1 MTDQPIIAYVL
12 DNPNEAAEELAEL
25 RAFVLAYIAAEEGR
39 EGVRLPCYQMA
50 LDAAALFQK

>member
-1 MTDQPIIAYVL
+1 MSDQEIITFVL
-12 DNPNEAAEELAEL
+12 DYPNEAAEELEQL
-25 RAFVLAYIAAEEGR
+25 RAFVLAYIASEEGR